1 MLYPDKKP
9 AVGIPMSISVTG
21 ITASGRKIQLG
32 KAENAKDG
40 VNFEDT
46 TDNQGRA
53 NFVIDVPGD
62 IKAMKMRVRVHEFYN
77 LIGILLCTPKLSL
90 LCFL

>member
-21 ITASGRKIQLG
+21 TTTSGSEMQLG
-32 KAENAKDG
+32 KAVAVKDG

-46 TDNQGRA
+46 TDDQGRA

-62 IKAMKMRVRVHEFYN
+62 IKAMKMRVSCQH
-77 LIGILLCTPKLSL
+77 LL
-90 LCFL
+90 